1 MKKSRTFATT
11 RQLTNNDKLALKL
24 APGGGACLVIKK
36 NPSMRVC
43 EQATFPLVSPS
54 GKMNADIKV
63 GGEECRNR
71 FICQ

>member
-1 MKKSRTFATT
+1 MNKINLLLSF
-11 RQLTNNDKLALKL
+11 L
-24 APGGGACLVIKK
+24 CLPLLV
-36 NPSMRVC
+36 VA
-43 EQATFPLVSPS
+43 QGVFPLVSPS